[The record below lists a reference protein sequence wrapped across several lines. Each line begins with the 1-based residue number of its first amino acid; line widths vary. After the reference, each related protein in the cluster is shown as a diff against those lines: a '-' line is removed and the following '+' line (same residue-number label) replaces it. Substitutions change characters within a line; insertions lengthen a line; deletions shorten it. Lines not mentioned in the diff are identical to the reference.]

1 MKSENFLVPPIIP
14 MAIRRLRRVIR
25 RSPKGSL
32 QFDLRPEWELVPEGW
47 RAGDPRAAGWHH
59 PSVVEKHRR
68 GWAIYSEVIRDSGPL
83 GFNFYSTDPIVPT
96 DEKDHNVFM
105 TFAYVVARAAYGSP
119 RLSVLD
125 WGGGIGYFGLVAQ
138 RLLPEVALDYVV
150 KELPELSA
158 LGRELMPSLS
168 FVADDET
175 CFSRRYDLVFAS
187 TSVQYSRD
195 WRALLARLAA
205 AAENWLF
212 VTRVPVVRRAGSFVV
227 VQRPYHFGYHT
238 EYISWVINRE
248 ELLIHATSL
257 GLTLE
262 REFVVGGYVRVRN
275 APERPGTLGFLWRVE
290 RD

>member
-1 MKSENFLVPPIIP
+1 MGSANLLIPPIIF
-14 MAIRRLRRVIR
+14 MAIRRLRRAIR
-25 RSPKGSL
+25 RSPEGSL

-47 RAGDPRAAGWHH
+47 RADDPRAAGWHH
-59 PSVVEKHRR
+59 PSVVEKHRH
-68 GWAIYSEVIRDSGPL
+68 GWAIYSQLIRDTGPL
-83 GFNFYSTDPIVPT
+83 GFNFYSDNAIVPT

-105 TFAYVVARAAYGSP
+105 TFAYVIARAAHGSP

-168 FVADDET
+168 FVTDDET

-187 TSVQYSRD
+187 TSIQYSRD
-195 WRALLARLAA
+195 WRASLARLAA
-205 AAENWLF
+205 AAGKWLF
-212 VTRVPVVRRAGSFVV
+212 VTLVPILRRASSFVV

-238 EYISWVINRE
+238 EYISWVLNRE
-248 ELLIHATSL
+248 ELLMQASSL

-262 REFVVGGYVRVRN
+262 REFVAGRSVRIRN
-275 APERPGTLGFLWRVE
+275 APEKPETLGFLWRVPL
-290 RD
+290 D